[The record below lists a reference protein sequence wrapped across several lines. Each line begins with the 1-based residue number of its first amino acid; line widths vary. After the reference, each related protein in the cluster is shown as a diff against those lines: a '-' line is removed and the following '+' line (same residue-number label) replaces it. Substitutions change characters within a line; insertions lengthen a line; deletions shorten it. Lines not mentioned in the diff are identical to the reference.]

1 MDISHDHLR
10 RSDPYHCLVQENSP
24 DGAHVYRPSRMER
37 KFFAVVGFFMFI
49 LGLWLFSM
57 SLPDCF
63 DKLSGF
69 SLTSQVETRLMP
81 VIGCFLVI
89 TGFLSVRAYWK
100 RILKLTTEAVE
111 VEFIYG
117 LRTLKFG
124 DILGRRSGT
133 TQFGGCTV
141 LVPKQKHLKKLAIKE
156 DFVFDDFYHNWIA
169 SLPDLDAAD
178 R

>member
-1 MDISHDHLR
+1 
-10 RSDPYHCLVQENSP
+10 
-24 DGAHVYRPSRMER
+24 
-37 KFFAVVGFFMFI
+37 MFI

-100 RILKLTTEAVE
+100 RILKLTRVAVE
-111 VEFIYG
+111 VEFIFG
-117 LRTLKFG
+117 LRTLKFA
-124 DILGRRSGT
+124 DILGRRSGA
-133 TQFGGCTV
+133 TQYGSCTV
-141 LVPKQKHLKKLAIKE
+141 LVPKQKRLRKLVIKE
-156 DFVFDDFYHNWIA
+156 DFIVDDFYRNWIA
-169 SLPDLDAAD
+169 SLPDLDAANKENAQGS